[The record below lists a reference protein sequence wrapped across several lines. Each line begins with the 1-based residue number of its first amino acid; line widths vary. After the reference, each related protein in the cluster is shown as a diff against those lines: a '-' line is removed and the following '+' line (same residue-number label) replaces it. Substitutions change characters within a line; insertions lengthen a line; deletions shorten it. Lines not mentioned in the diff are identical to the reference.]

1 MRRARRKGDV
11 DHARLGLGVVAAGL
25 AGVGE
30 AGAERLPPLAWV
42 LLVGVEEEA
51 DVGVT
56 AAPLADTMMLFSVLP
71 LKLTRPSEGLVQ
83 LMPSL
88 LVAYS
93 QPAAQLGP
101 PCVPHLVLDGTM
113 PGKRRA

>member
-1 MRRARRKGDV
+1 MRRARREGDV

-30 AGAERLPPLAWV
+30 AGAERLPPLARV

-51 DVGVT
+51 DVGVG
-56 AAPLADTMMLFSVLP
+56 PLADTMMLFSVLP

-83 LMPSL
+83 WMPSL